1 VSKEEKLM
9 RAAIAVTGD
18 DSINHVAEFFPKGAA
33 ETSAAG
39 LVAGA
44 AVGGAVTG
52 GDSGGSSAGAVGGWA
67 ATRAAMG
74 LTRDLPSRLCVAVSP
89 DEVYLLGMKPVGY
102 HVEPFAE
109 IRRDKLGVEVHKR
122 LSVRTVILEDHE
134 AGYKFPL
141 EAPRLN
147 FYHAKTMIELLMLSD
162 QHHADEVE
170 DEEPEE
176 A

>member
-1 VSKEEKLM
+1 MSKEEKLM
-9 RAAIAVTGD
+9 KTAIAVTGD
-18 DSINHVAEFFPKGAA
+18 ESINDVAEFFPKGAA
-33 ETSAAG
+33 EASAAG

-74 LTRDLPSRLCVAVSP
+74 LTGDLPSRICVAVSP
-89 DEVYLLGMKPVGY
+89 DEVYLLRMRPVGY
-102 HVEPFAE
+102 HVEPFAR
-109 IRRDKLGVEVHKR
+109 IVRDNLGVEVHTR

-134 AGYKFPL
+134 TGYKFPL
-141 EAPRLN
+141 EAPRLS

-162 QHHADEVE
+162 QHH
-170 DEEPEE
+170 DEEPEDPE
-176 A
+176 QV